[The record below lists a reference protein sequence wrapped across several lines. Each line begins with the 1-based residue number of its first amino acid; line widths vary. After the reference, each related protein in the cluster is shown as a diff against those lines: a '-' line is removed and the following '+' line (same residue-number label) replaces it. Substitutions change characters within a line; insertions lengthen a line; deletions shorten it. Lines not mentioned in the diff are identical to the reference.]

1 MGEGREPEQLPQDL
15 AFWSVTAS
23 RHVFRDRWVSLRAD
37 SCRTARG
44 AEIDPYYI
52 LELADWVQVVAVT
65 PDRELVMI
73 RQYRH
78 GLRGI
83 SLEVP
88 SGVIDAADDGPLAA
102 AARELAEETGYEA
115 GSFELV
121 GRLSPVVA
129 RLDNT
134 ISVVLARNARPVRA
148 PAADETEVVS
158 LQLMSCEEAVRQAL
172 TGGMVEASQIA
183 ALLMALRHGGL
194 IDIAVTA
201 GAPPG

>member
-1 MGEGREPEQLPQDL
+1 MKAGAELQAWRVKD
-15 AFWSVTAS
+15 T

-37 SCRTARG
+37 SCVTAEG
-44 AEIDPYYI
+44 AQIDPYYI

-65 PDRELVMI
+65 AQAQVVMI

-78 GLRGI
+78 GLKGI

-88 SGVIDAADDGPLAA
+88 SGVVDVRDADPLAA
-102 AARELAEETGYEA
+102 AARELLEETGYA
-115 GSFELV
+115 ADSFELV

-134 ISVVLARNARPVRA
+134 ISVVLARNARQVQP
-148 PAADETEVVS
+148 PAVDATEVVS
-158 LQLMSCEEAVRQAL
+158 LHLMSCEEAVQAAL
-172 TGGMVEASQIA
+172 AGGMVEASQIA

-194 IDIAVTA
+194 IDISVKSAA
-201 GAPPG
+201 DRS